1 MRFVGP
7 GETDFRVL
15 CTKIIGA
22 RGFELVG
29 ARALEE
35 AAEENSLELSSK
47 EGIKT
52 VGAALSV
59 AAVIDG
65 RIEVERGVASA
76 RIAVRDP
83 RDGSIAANELWTVRK
98 GGSRALAKLMIR
110 TFWRRLGPTIEEV
123 TGHEGRAPV
132 VARHA
137 RRRHRR

>member
-15 CTKIIGA
+15 VTKILGA
-22 RGFELVG
+22 RGFGLVG

-35 AAEENSLELSSK
+35 AAEENSLVLSSK
-47 EGIKT
+47 DGIKA
-52 VGAALSV
+52 VGAALNL
-59 AAVIDG
+59 AAIIDG
-65 RIEVERGVASA
+65 RVEIERGVASA

-110 TFWRRLGPTIEEV
+110 SFWDRIGPIMWDV
-123 TGHEGRAPV
+123 TGYEGRSPAV
-132 VARHA
+132 SRRA
-137 RRRHRR
+137 RRRQT